1 MKNKILPVVAVLL
14 ALTSCDTP
22 NPSTPSTPSVNP
34 SVSEQ
39 PQPSVVQPE
48 TNPVEEAVANLKQ
61 DIRVVAD
68 LENSRLFL
76 NPWFSDNNFTRTY
89 RATSQ
94 YVTTDEGKYTFT
106 TAELKQKSGTSYTDL
121 GTVKGGY
128 ENDSKIEV
136 EEVLNHRNERIVSR
150 LTNYSNSN
158 FYKID
163 SSSVLYNSFKDIQVS
178 DFVETAEEGIY
189 TYTGSAL
196 AYFAYG
202 FIGYSQE
209 TTTAT
214 FKIENGKFTRFEAE
228 FEKEDSVYVS
238 SSTTAHFRETLSL
251 VGVLVYENIEHTP
264 LQPVEGTRV
273 SAIDSILAEY
283 KDTSFAVQSINPDL
297 FSDGASLQA
306 IYDEDG
312 RIAID
317 GFDLFSTGELNT
329 LSYLDS
335 RLEKEEG
342 GDRYFLNNLAL
353 NEETYEYFWQST
365 EETLVAAGTT
375 LIEDDA
381 IWFEEDQF
389 KLDFTNIDT
398 SLLTLQEGSTTV
410 YEVNPLAVKH
420 FGECIVPQILDYG
433 AWAMMF
439 QPVVAFTKDAT
450 SWTIEILDN
459 NDLYFVCD
467 ATYSLNGAQINTS
480 WGFILTGA
488 GTSSCDAFYTDDL
501 PSLM

>member
-1 MKNKILPVVAVLL
+1 MKNKILPVVALLL

-22 NPSTPSTPSVNP
+22 NPSTPSTPSLNP

-39 PQPSVVQPE
+39 PSVVEPE
-48 TNPVEEAVANLKQ
+48 NNPVEEAVAKLKQ
-61 DIRVVAD
+61 DLKVVAD
-68 LENSRLFL
+68 LENSRTFI
-76 NPWFSDNNFTRTY
+76 NPWFSENNFKRTY
-89 RATSQ
+89 RAQSQ
-94 YVTTDEGKYTFT
+94 YVTKDEGKYTFT
-106 TAELKQKSGTSYTDL
+106 TAELKQKTDTGYNDM

-136 EEVLNHRNERIVSR
+136 EEVLNHRNERVVSR
-150 LTNYSNSN
+150 ITNYSNSN

-163 SSSVLYNSFKDIQVS
+163 ASSVLYNSFKDIHAGE
-178 DFVETAEEGIY
+178 FIETEQEGVY

-202 FIGYSQE
+202 YLGYSQAN
-209 TTTAT
+209 TTAT
-214 FKIENGKFTRFEAE
+214 FKLEEGKFTRFEAN
-228 FEKEDSVYVS
+228 FEKEDSIYVS
-238 SSTTAHFRETLSL
+238 STTTAHFRETLSL
-251 VGVLVYENIEHTP
+251 VGVLVYEGATYQE
-264 LQPVEGTRV
+264 LQPVETNKV
-273 SAIDSILAEY
+273 TEIDNILEQY
-283 KDTSFAVQSINPDL
+283 KNTSYTVQSINPDM
-297 FSDGASLQA
+297 FSDGASIQA
-306 IYDEDG
+306 VYDEDG

-317 GFDLFSTGELNT
+317 GFDLFSEGELNT
-329 LSYLDS
+329 LSYLDA

-365 EETLVAAGTT
+365 EETIEAAGVT
-375 LIEDDA
+375 LIDEKS

-389 KLDFTNIDT
+389 QLDFTNIDT
-398 SLLTLQEGSTTV
+398 SLLTLKEGETKI

-420 FGECIVPQILDYG
+420 FGEAIVPQILDYG
-433 AWAMMF
+433 AWGMMF

-467 ATYSLNGAQINTS
+467 ATYSLNGAQINS
-480 WGFILTGA
+480 GWGFILTGA